1 MVKFPFK
8 RITESD
14 EELVELSKL
23 PKPKLPEKLK
33 FENKTVILTDDES
46 EEVGFDTEFEASY
59 FYNVATYFQ
68 KQNPN
73 TESFQ
78 IEEFCQE
85 HANIKV
91 EDNVDLMTEVIKL
104 YGTISESDLC
114 STIWEW
120 LPNDYVKSR
129 KTMLQTREIIAEI
142 VNGHLTFIA
151 TDEKSMNKV
160 TKN

>member
-1 MVKFPFK
+1 MAQFPFK

-23 PKPKLPEKLK
+23 PKPKLPQKVK
-33 FENKTVILTDDES
+33 SENKTIILTDDES
-46 EEVGFDTEFEASY
+46 EEIGFDTEFEASY
-59 FYNVATYFQ
+59 FYNVATCFQ
-68 KQNPN
+68 LQNPN
-73 TESFQ
+73 AESFEIQ
-78 IEEFCQE
+78 EFCQE

-104 YGTISESDLC
+104 YGVISETDLR

-120 LPNDYVKSR
+120 IPNDYVKSR
-129 KTMLQTREIIAEI
+129 KIMLTTREIIAEI
-142 VNGHLTFIA
+142 IDGHLTFIA

-160 TKN
+160 IKN

>member
-1 MVKFPFK
+1 MAQFPFK

-23 PKPKLPEKLK
+23 PKPKLPEKIK
-33 FENKTVILTDDES
+33 SESIILTDDES

-68 KQNPN
+68 LKNPN
-73 TESFQ
+73 AESFKIQ
-78 IEEFCQE
+78 EFCQE

-104 YGTISESDLC
+104 YGVISENDLR

-120 LPNDYVKSR
+120 IPNDYVKSR
-129 KTMLQTREIIAEI
+129 KTMLTTREIMAEI
-142 VNGHLTFIA
+142 VDGHLVFIA

-160 TKN
+160 VKN